1 MSSSISA
8 LPMEIIV
15 MVISQLKDQA
25 SLSRLGRCSKLFNT
39 LVIPYLYQNISLYRV
54 AALSCFTRHIL
65 NYPHLASLAKS
76 LFVAFTIPNPPGR
89 HRRVPS
95 REAAQSLDSVCGDQ
109 APPDLETAGAVQ
121 TTSHSERDQI
131 LWLAELCDG
140 SRECD
145 ALLAVLLPALENLE
159 DLDTSFPRDSAYCF
173 RMLQCNVEKECT
185 RIRPF
190 GCLSHFTTSLFPAE
204 NGHHVGVSYQ
214 ELAFLCKL
222 PSLRS
227 FRGCLQKPRW
237 TKLREHPGHFVHGR
251 VDAHWLAPSSFHEM
265 TSNLTHFE
273 LWNSKI
279 HCYQTRCILEAC
291 RFLRT
296 FIFECKESSINGSGN
311 IWMSASAI
319 SRQPAY
325 VSDSL
330 EKVVLCTV
338 NRNKAS

>member
-1 MSSSISA
+1 MPCKHPMVFGPTWKTFHQNTQPLQHVVLDLGAPHGDYRDGDFSA
-8 LPMEIIV
+8 QG
-15 MVISQLKDQA
+15 SG
-25 SLSRLGRCSKLFNT
+25 LSRLGRCSKLFNT

-65 NYPHLASLAKS
+65 NYPHLASLANS

-89 HRRVPS
+89 RRRVPS

-109 APPDLETAGAVQ
+109 APPDLEMAGAVQ
-121 TTSHSERDQI
+121 TTSHSERDQSLSLGSVRGDQGPPDLGLAKAVQATSHSERDQI
-131 LWLAELCDG
+131 LWLAELCEG

-214 ELAFLCKL
+214 ELAFLCNL

-237 TKLREHPGHFVHGR
+237 TK
-251 VDAHWLAPSSFHEM
+251 
-265 TSNLTHFE
+265 
-273 LWNSKI
+273 
-279 HCYQTRCILEAC
+279 
-291 RFLRT
+291 
-296 FIFECKESSINGSGN
+296 
-311 IWMSASAI
+311 
-319 SRQPAY
+319 
-325 VSDSL
+325 
-330 EKVVLCTV
+330 
-338 NRNKAS
+338 